1 MGGIIK
7 NISQRVLKKTNVMK
21 KGREVTEIIV
31 SREVILKKYQGSRS
45 RNMWNDELLERY
57 VYCQRCFTMEDTL
70 DTTLAQ
76 IYPREVIQTC
86 L

>member
-1 MGGIIK
+1 
-7 NISQRVLKKTNVMK
+7 
-21 KGREVTEIIV
+21 
-31 SREVILKKYQGSRS
+31 
-45 RNMWNDELLERY
+45 
-57 VYCQRCFTMEDTL
+57 MEDTL